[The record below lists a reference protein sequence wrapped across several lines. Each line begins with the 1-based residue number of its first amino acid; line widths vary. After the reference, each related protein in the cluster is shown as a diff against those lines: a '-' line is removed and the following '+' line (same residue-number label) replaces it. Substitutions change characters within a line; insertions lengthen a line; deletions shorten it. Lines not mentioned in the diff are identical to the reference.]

1 MIKNYM
7 LNQNLSGGQIVHFVE
22 YDGYLFIFDT
32 EGYSIYQHGYGCR
45 LGSDEFWNWYYD
57 DSADF
62 IVIGEDFNFCLND
75 SELMNKDIHSLEI
88 WCRVILND
96 LMKRD
101 IL

>member
-45 LGSDEFWNWYYD
+45 LGSDEFWNWFWN
-57 DSADF
+57 DSPDF
-62 IVIGEDFNFCLND
+62 IIVGEDFRLWNDTQFLN
-75 SELMNKDIHSLEI
+75 MDIDMAKR
-88 WCRVILND
+88 CCKFILDD
-96 LMKRD
+96 LMKRE
-101 IL
+101 LL